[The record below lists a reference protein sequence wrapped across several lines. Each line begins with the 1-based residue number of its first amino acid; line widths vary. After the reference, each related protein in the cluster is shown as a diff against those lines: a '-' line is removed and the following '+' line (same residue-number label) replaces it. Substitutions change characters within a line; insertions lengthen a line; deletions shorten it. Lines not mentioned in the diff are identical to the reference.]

1 MFDFERVQFE
11 HDGVYDTLTGADS
24 QSKFTQNLARS
35 ISARKR
41 NGGALYIFTL
51 KIKAPERELKS
62 GTYAQTRQIL
72 KYEEELIKAC
82 SILHKNLRENDFFT
96 RMAVNGFYIVISG
109 ERSEE
114 EQFTERF
121 KRLFADR
128 SLYELHKFTLTGDL
142 EMLQWLA
149 EVDSS
154 YFKDI

>member
-11 HDGVYDTLTGADS
+11 HDGAYDTLTGADS
-24 QSKFTQNLARS
+24 QNKFAQNLARS

-149 EVDSS
+149 EVDSV

>member
-1 MFDFERVQFE
+1 ME
-11 HDGVYDTLTGADS
+11 
-24 QSKFTQNLARS
+24 
-35 ISARKR
+35 
-41 NGGALYIFTL
+41 
-51 KIKAPERELKS
+51 
-62 GTYAQTRQIL
+62 IL

-128 SLYELHKFTLTGDL
+128 SLYQVGSYRLIGDPSPTD
-142 EMLQWLA
+142 WLS
-149 EVDSS
+149 EIDDQ
-154 YFKDI
+154 YFADQFGFQALIHYPFADHAGGSCNNHFKHVSKL

>member
-11 HDGVYDTLTGADS
+11 HDGAYDTLTGADS

-72 KYEEELIKAC
+72 KYEEELIKTC
-82 SILHKNLRENDFFT
+82 SILHKNLRENEV
-96 RMAVNGFYIVISG
+96 AG
-109 ERSEE
+109 
-114 EQFTERF
+114 
-121 KRLFADR
+121 
-128 SLYELHKFTLTGDL
+128 TG
-142 EMLQWLA
+142 
-149 EVDSS
+149 
-154 YFKDI
+154 